1 MVQAKTE
8 EFRGERNAGLID
20 NLTAVWDNSVRTTHH
35 FLAEQ
40 DISALIP
47 QVKTALQGIGHLVI
61 AWEGAEPVGFMGIQE
76 HKIEMLFLAPSSI
89 GKGLGRE
96 MIKLAI
102 DRYGRNTWTST
113 NRTDRPKASTGTWD
127 SARSA
132 ATRPTDRAILL
143 RYSTCGGRRSSISS
157 RFLPYKKA
165 A

>member
-8 EFRGERNAGLID
+8 EFRGERNAELID
-20 NLTAVWDNSVRTTHH
+20 NLTAVWDSSVRTTHH
-35 FLAEQ
+35 FLTEQ

-102 DRYGRNTWTST
+102 DRYEAEYVDVNEQNGQAEGFYRHMGF
-113 NRTDRPKASTGTWD
+113 RTFRRDETDGQGNPFPILHMR
-127 SARSA
+127 R
-132 ATRPTDRAILL
+132 TRK
-143 RYSTCGGRRSSISS
+143 S
-157 RFLPYKKA
+157 
-165 A
+165 

>member
-102 DRYGRNTWTST
+102 DHYGAEYVDVNEQNEQAEGFYRHMGFTVAG
-113 NRTDRPKASTGTWD
+113 REEKDGLGLPF
-127 SARSA
+127 
-132 ATRPTDRAILL
+132 PILHL
-143 RYSTCGGRRSSISS
+143 C
-157 RFLPYKKA
+157 LHV
-165 A
+165 